1 MTLTLPVS
9 HTFYN
14 SINMAEPTT
23 VQEMATGPVSKQV
36 IDPWNVQG
44 EIGVDGVA
52 KAINYLNLVE
62 DFGTRLLAADGL
74 LERFEKV
81 TGHKPHRFMRRGIV
95 FSHRDLDLILDRYE
109 SGEPFFLYTGRG
121 PSSDS
126 MHVGH
131 TVPFEF
137 TKYGP
142 FSFICKEHANCF
154 TDGSKM
160 CLMYH
165 SSLC

>member
-1 MTLTLPVS
+1 
-9 HTFYN
+9 
-14 SINMAEPTT
+14 MAELTAP
-23 VQEMATGPVSKQV
+23 QSLGEKPVTKQL

-44 EIGVDGVA
+44 EVGVDGVA
-52 KAINYLNLVE
+52 KAINYLSLVE
-62 DFGTRLLAADGL
+62 EFGTRLLAHKEDAI
-74 LERFEKV
+74 LERFERV

-95 FSHRDLDLILDRYE
+95 FSHRDLDRILDRYE

-137 TKYGP
+137 TK
-142 FSFICKEHANCF
+142 
-154 TDGSKM
+154 
-160 CLMYH
+160 
-165 SSLC
+165 

>member
-1 MTLTLPVS
+1 MIHSRYTHNSNFKIHFAPLTIRKMNGEAAVQPLAAAPV
-9 HTFYN
+9 T
-14 SINMAEPTT
+14 
-23 VQEMATGPVSKQV
+23 KQSV
-36 IDPWNVQG
+36 DPYNVQG

-62 DFGTRLLAADGL
+62 EFGTRLIAADDL
-74 LERFEKV
+74 LERFQRV

-109 SGEPFFLYTGRG
+109 RGEPFFLYTGRG

-137 TKYGP
+137 TK
-142 FSFICKEHANCF
+142 
-154 TDGSKM
+154 
-160 CLMYH
+160 
-165 SSLC
+165 

>member
-1 MTLTLPVS
+1 
-9 HTFYN
+9 
-14 SINMAEPTT
+14 MAEP
-23 VQEMATGPVSKQV
+23 ATPQTLSETPVSKQV
-36 IDPWNVQG
+36 IDPYNVQG

-62 DFGTRLLAADGL
+62 EFGTRLLSADKL
-74 LERFEKV
+74 LERFERV

-109 SGEPFFLYTGRG
+109 RGEPFFLYTGRG

-137 TKYGP
+137 TK
-142 FSFICKEHANCF
+142 
-154 TDGSKM
+154 
-160 CLMYH
+160 
-165 SSLC
+165 